1 MLSGEQGSHRCSHRN
16 EMVIY
21 SVALLAFSMLLGTY
35 LGDLIGVLIGVQA
48 NVGGVG
54 IAMLVLLILSNG
66 IGKLSPH
73 IR

>member
-1 MLSGEQGSHRCSHRN
+1 MSSGEQGSQRCSHRN

-21 SVALLAFSMLLGTY
+21 GVALLAFSMLLGTY
-35 LGDLIGVLIGVQA
+35 IGDLISVQA
-48 NVGGVG
+48 NVGGG

-66 IGKLSPH
+66 IGKFSPH

>member
-48 NVGGVG
+48 NVGGG
-54 IAMLVLLILSNG
+54 GWVLPCWCYSSSLTVLAS
-66 IGKLSPH
+66 
-73 IR
+73 